1 MVGKGILMREWA
13 LGWGRARL
21 EFEVRRKQFRSSQWL
36 EVEGWLRAELTHDAQ
51 ASEVP
56 QHREAGVG

>member
-1 MVGKGILMREWA
+1 MREWA